1 MYSSMGYG
9 VYIFFA
15 TMLILASV
23 YAYFF
28 IHETKGLRID
38 QCDEIFGYV
47 RKERPGLERESSS
60 INSGAREDQ
69 KVDIAD
75 KV

>member
-1 MYSSMGYG
+1 MYSGMGYG
-9 VYIFFA
+9 VYVFFGS
-15 TMLILASV
+15 MLILASI

-38 QCDEIFGYV
+38 QCDELFGYV
-47 RKERPGLERESSS
+47 KKDRPDLGRSSSS
-60 INSGAREDQ
+60 INSGVRDDQ
-69 KVDIAD
+69 KLDIAD

>member
-1 MYSSMGYG
+1 MGYG
-9 VYIFFA
+9 VYIFFGS
-15 TMLILASV
+15 MLILASI

-38 QCDEIFGYV
+38 QCDELFGYV
-47 RKERPGLERESSS
+47 RKDRPTLARSASSTDS
-60 INSGAREDQ
+60 SVRDDQ
-69 KVDIAD
+69 KIDLTD